1 MSSNIPVQLPDNAY
15 TNSLPAG
22 ERKRLKEAVADFEAI
37 FVRQMLGAMR
47 KTIPDEGDK
56 ALIKK
61 GNGEKIFQDML
72 DSEYADRVSRRP
84 NGLGL
89 KEILYQKM
97 TEGKKPL
104 GVSGS
109 AGVPGAPGAV
119 GVPGQVGSQVDKLK
133 SNNDAFDAALA
144 AKTKLAK

>member
-1 MSSNIPVQLPDNAY
+1 MSSIPVQLPDNAY
-15 TNSLPAG
+15 TSSLPAG

-47 KTIPDEGDK
+47 QTIPDEGEN

-61 GNGEKIFQDML
+61 GNGEKIFREML
-72 DSEYADRVSRRP
+72 DSEYADRISRRA

-89 KEILYQKM
+89 KEVLYQKL
-97 TEGKKPL
+97 TEDKGKKP
-104 GVSGS
+104 SIS
-109 AGVPGAPGAV
+109 
-119 GVPGQVGSQVDKLK
+119 GQVEQMK
-133 SNNDAFDAALA
+133 SGANAYDA

>member
-1 MSSNIPVQLPDNAY
+1 MSGNIPVQLPDNAY

-47 KTIPDEGDK
+47 QTIPDQGEN

-61 GNGEKIFQDML
+61 GSGEKVFQEML
-72 DSEYADRVSRRP
+72 DSEYADKISRRS

-89 KEILYQKM
+89 KEILYKSL
-97 TEGKKPL
+97 TEERVKLPKAPGES
-104 GVSGS
+104 GVS
-109 AGVPGAPGAV
+109 
-119 GVPGQVGSQVDKLK
+119 K
-133 SNNDAFDAALA
+133 DA
-144 AKTKLAK
+144 